1 MDFSSLGE
9 IRSIVPDH
17 VRLTALTAT
26 ASLSTRR
33 SVIKILDMQ
42 KPSIIYLPPV
52 KHNLVFGVYEKP
64 KGGISVAFEPVV
76 SNLKQDRNM
85 GRIII
90 FCRTYEDVIRIH
102 HYFQSTL
109 GSYYTEPRG
118 SPNFVFNRVVD
129 MYTHCTHPTVK
140 DKLLQ
145 QFTKPSCLR
154 VMIATIAFG
163 LGINC
168 PDVRQIVHWGVPED
182 AEVYVQESGRA
193 GRDGQLACTVIMK
206 TKRDLNSKYVS
217 KPMIQY
223 CANESLL
230 CRRTI
235 LYRDFPDCEFS
246 TKGCLCCDV
255 CKMSCECGQCTTN
268 LNAFVMPV
276 SI

>member
-1 MDFSSLGE
+1 
-9 IRSIVPDH
+9 
-17 VRLTALTAT
+17 
-26 ASLSTRR
+26 
-33 SVIKILDMQ
+33 MQ

-217 KPMIQY
+217 KQMIQY
-223 CANESLL
+223 CTNESLL
-230 CRRTI
+230 CHRRTI